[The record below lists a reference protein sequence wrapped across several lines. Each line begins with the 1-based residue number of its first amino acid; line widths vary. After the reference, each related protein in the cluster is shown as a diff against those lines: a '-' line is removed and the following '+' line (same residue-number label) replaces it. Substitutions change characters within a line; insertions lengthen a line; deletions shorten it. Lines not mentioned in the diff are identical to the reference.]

1 MFPRT
6 VDPGGG
12 SVHSVAVL
20 RRLRRDFGGGG
31 LPAQAR
37 ASLGLEA
44 GERVLAHART
54 SDGAYLVATDR
65 ALHLPSG
72 RRVGWEHVEHAH
84 WQRGGVHVRE
94 VATLGEAPREHNV
107 AVPEP
112 ENLPEVVRD
121 RVTASIVINQYLRLE
136 GQRGVRIVGRRGL
149 GSDEIVWN
157 LIFDAGLDTRDPALR
172 ARAGELLTEVR
183 RQTGL

>member
-1 MFPRT
+1 M
-6 VDPGGG
+6 
-12 SVHSVAVL
+12 AVL
-20 RRLRRDFGGGG
+20 RRLRREFGGGG

-37 ASLGLEA
+37 AALDLQA
-44 GERVLAHART
+44 GERILAHART
-54 SDGAYLVATDR
+54 GEGTLLVATDR
-65 ALHLPSG
+65 ALHLPNG

-94 VATLGEAPREHNV
+94 VATLGEKAREYDL

-121 RVTASIVINQYLRLE
+121 RVNASIVINQYLRLE
-136 GQRGVRIVGRRGL
+136 GNGGVRIVGRRGL
-149 GSDEIVWN
+149 GGDEVVWN

-172 ARAGELLTEVR
+172 ARAGELLTDVR